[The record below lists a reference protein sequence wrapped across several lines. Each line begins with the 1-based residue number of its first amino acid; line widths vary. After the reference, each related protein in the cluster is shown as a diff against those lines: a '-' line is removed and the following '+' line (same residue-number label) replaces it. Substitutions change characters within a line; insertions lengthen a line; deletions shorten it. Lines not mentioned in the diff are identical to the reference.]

1 MDNPE
6 DKQKRARQIGAY
18 ITVPFVLAV
27 PPVLGWFIGS
37 WLDKKLGT
45 GPYLM
50 YLFLLIGF
58 VAGFREVHRIVK
70 KFGNDG
76 A

>member
-6 DKQKRARQIGAY
+6 ERQKRARQIGVY
-18 ITVPFVLAV
+18 VTIPFVLAV
-27 PPVLGWFIGS
+27 PPVLGWFIGN
-37 WLDKKLGT
+37 WLDGKLKT

-50 YLFLLIGF
+50 FLFLVLGF
-58 VAGFREVHRIVK
+58 VAGFREVFRIIK
-70 KFGNDG
+70 KFGNHG

>member
-1 MDNPE
+1 MDHPD

-18 ITVPFVLAV
+18 ITIPFVLAV
-27 PPVLGWFIGS
+27 PPVLGWFVGN
-37 WLDKKLGT
+37 WLDQKLGT
-45 GPYLM
+45 EPYLM
-50 YLFLLIGF
+50 YLFLVLGF
-58 VAGFREVHRIVK
+58 VAGFRELYRIIK